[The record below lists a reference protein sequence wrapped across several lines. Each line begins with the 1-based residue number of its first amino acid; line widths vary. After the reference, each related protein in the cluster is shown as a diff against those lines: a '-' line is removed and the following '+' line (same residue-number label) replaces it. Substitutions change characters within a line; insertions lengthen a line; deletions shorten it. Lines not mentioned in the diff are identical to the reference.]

1 MATFTFDGTAS
12 QSVAF
17 DPTADQLV
25 FNLPAAGIANVLQD
39 ATSVTFIAVSGAVLT
54 LEGVQFADLGD
65 SNFIAGTGSDIVV
78 DFGTTGNDPAL
89 LGNIV
94 VGQSGND
101 GLTASSDGALLLGN
115 QGTDVL
121 NSTGFDNVRMYG
133 GQNADVINFLSSA
146 TADDASLLVGGL
158 GSDTI
163 NVGYVAADGGFVP
176 GTAYAGNITVY
187 GGNESNDPADDSD
200 VINVNLAADGAA
212 TVYGNGGDD
221 VITVVGGGTA
231 DIFGGQGNDTVVA
244 ELNGG
249 SVVGGLGS
257 DTITVN
263 TLGDDASVTVVG
275 GNGTNDPADGADTIT
290 VNFGSAGDAATVFG
304 NGGDDVLGF
313 TGTGQVTAYGGQG
326 NDIIAGAAEDGTVDG
341 SIAASITDGSQI
353 LGGLGIDTI
362 NVSVDGA
369 GATPEVGAN
378 ATIWGGNGTTDP
390 ADGADIIDV
399 AIATGNTATIYG
411 NGGDDVITVTGAG
424 NASVFGGQGDDTI
437 NVSGSGQYALTGGQ
451 GADTFD
457 FSGAATVAGDAT
469 ALSSVTDFAF
479 GDDTIVFGTGGAATS
494 VVTVAGGEASSAA
507 DIFGLANGGAGVV
520 SLVTV
525 GGDLAGTYAVFG
537 EQAINITGFTGAVDA
552 ASFQIGSPPTA
563 ELLG

>member
-17 DPTADQLV
+17 DPEADQLV

-65 SNFIAGTGSDIVV
+65 SNFISGTGSNILV
-78 DFGTTGNDPAL
+78 DFGTTGDDTLA
-89 LGNIV
+89 GNVV

-101 GLTASSDGALLLGN
+101 IISSTTDGALLLGN
-115 QGTDVL
+115 QGNDVL
-121 NSTGFDNVRMYG
+121 SSTGFDNVRMYG
-133 GQNADVINFLSSA
+133 GQNADVLNFVSSA
-146 TADDASLLVGGL
+146 TSDDASLLVGGL

-163 NVGYVAADGGFVP
+163 NVAIGDGVAG
-176 GTAYAGNITVY
+176 YAGNITVY
-187 GGNESNDPADDSD
+187 GGNESNDPTDDSD

-212 TVYGNGGDD
+212 TIYGNGGDD
-221 VITVVGGGTA
+221 VITVTGAGAA
-231 DIFGGQGNDTVVA
+231 DIFGGQGNDTVTA
-244 ELNGG
+244 TLNGG

-257 DTITVN
+257 DTIAVTTTGV
-263 TLGDDASVTVVG
+263 DASVTVVG

-290 VNFGSAGDAATVFG
+290 VTFGAEGDAATVFG
-304 NGGDDVLGF
+304 NGGDDLLVF
-313 TGTGQVTAYGGQG
+313 NGTGQVTAYGGQG
-326 NDIIAGAAEDGTVDG
+326 NDIIAGSADG
-341 SIAASITDGSQI
+341 SVAASITDGSQVI
-353 LGGLGIDTI
+353 GGLGTDTI

-390 ADGADIIDV
+390 ADGDDIIDV

-411 NGGDDVITVTGAG
+411 NGGDDVITVTGEG
-424 NASVFGGQGDDTI
+424 NASIFGGQGDDTI

-469 ALSSVTDFAF
+469 ALSSVTDFTF
-479 GDDTIVFGTGGAATS
+479 GDDTIAFGTGGAATS

-552 ASFQIGSPPTA
+552 ASFQIGTPPTA
-563 ELLG
+563 ELLC

>member
-17 DPTADQLV
+17 DPEADQLV

-39 ATSVTFIAVSGAVLT
+39 PTSVTFVAVSGAVLT
-54 LEGVQFADLGD
+54 LEGVQFADLTD
-65 SNFIAGTGSDIVV
+65 ANFISGTGSNILV
-78 DFGTTGNDPAL
+78 DFGTTGDDPAL
-89 LGNIV
+89 SGNVV

-115 QGTDVL
+115 QGNDTL

-133 GQNADVINFLSSA
+133 GQNADVLNLFTSA
-146 TADDASLLVGGL
+146 TSDDASLLVGGL

-163 NVGYVAADGGFVP
+163 NVGYVAGTDGGFVP
-176 GTAYAGNITVY
+176 GTAYSGNVTVY

-231 DIFGGQGNDTVVA
+231 DIFGGQGNDTVTA
-244 ELNGG
+244 TLNGG

-257 DTITVN
+257 DTIAVT
-263 TLGDDASVTVVG
+263 TAGADASVTVVG

-290 VNFGSAGDAATVFG
+290 VTFGAEGDAATVFG
-304 NGGDDVLGF
+304 NGGDDLLVF
-313 TGTGQVTAYGGQG
+313 NGTGQVTAYGGQG
-326 NDIIAGAAEDGTVDG
+326 DDIIAGSADG
-341 SIAASITDGSQI
+341 SVAALITDGSQVI
-353 LGGLGIDTI
+353 GGLGTDTI
-362 NVSVDGA
+362 NVSV
-369 GATPEVGAN
+369 VGTEAS

-411 NGGDDVITVTGAG
+411 NGGDDVITVTGEG
-424 NASVFGGQGDDTI
+424 NASIFGGQGDDTI

-469 ALSSVTDFAF
+469 ALSSVTDFTF
-479 GDDTIVFGTGGAATS
+479 GDDTIAFGTGGAASS

-507 DIFGLANGGAGVV
+507 DIFALANGGTGIV

-537 EQAINITGFTGAVDA
+537 EQAINITGFTGDVSAEA
-552 ASFQIGSPPTA
+552 FQIGGIA
-563 ELLG
+563 